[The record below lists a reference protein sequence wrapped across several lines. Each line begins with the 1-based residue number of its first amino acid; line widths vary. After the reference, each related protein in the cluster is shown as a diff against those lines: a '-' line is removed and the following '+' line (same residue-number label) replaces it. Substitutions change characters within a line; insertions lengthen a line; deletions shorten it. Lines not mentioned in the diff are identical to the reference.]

1 MRILLPENTTYN
13 MEFIP
18 DNVEED
24 LQYCVLDYSTPSD
37 ADFIFVPLVF
47 LDVFSRPAADL
58 KIGKYNLQLPLDW
71 SIVIADKD
79 LGLVEI
85 IELKH
90 LNDRDFDAFV
100 LNPLKSYMPDFC
112 DLSIVNIY
120 NDITW
125 HVPKLKYGHIL
136 VVPLNDSPK
145 PPCIFCAKEVNRI
158 PESLDITKI
167 FT

>member
-24 LQYCVLDYSTPSD
+24 LQYCVLVILHHRMQILY
-37 ADFIFVPLVF
+37 LYHWF

-79 LGLVEI
+79 LELGLEI
-85 IELKH
+85 NQGWH
-90 LNDRDFDAFV
+90 LN
-100 LNPLKSYMPDFC
+100 Y
-112 DLSIVNIY
+112 
-120 NDITW
+120 
-125 HVPKLKYGHIL
+125 
-136 VVPLNDSPK
+136 
-145 PPCIFCAKEVNRI
+145 
-158 PESLDITKI
+158 
-167 FT
+167 